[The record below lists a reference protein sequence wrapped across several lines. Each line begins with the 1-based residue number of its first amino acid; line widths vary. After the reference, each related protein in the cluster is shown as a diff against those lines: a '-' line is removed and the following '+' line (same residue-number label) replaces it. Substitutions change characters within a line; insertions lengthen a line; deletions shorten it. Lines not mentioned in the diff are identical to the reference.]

1 MMISALPP
9 GAPSGA
15 PGPGDGISPDAS
27 AVTVTTAL
35 TSRPP
40 TGRYGFWSMS
50 TVKPGR
56 LVIAISSIRTRATR
70 AGTARAPP

>member
-9 GAPSGA
+9 APSCAGRTR
-15 PGPGDGISPDAS
+15 PPVAS

-50 TVKPGR
+50 TVNPGR
-56 LVIAISSIRTRATR
+56 LVIALSSVRSPATR
-70 AGTARAPP
+70 AGTA

>member
-1 MMISALPP
+1 MMISALP
-9 GAPSGA
+9 ASA
-15 PGPGDGISPDAS
+15 PGPPDGASPVAS

-50 TVKPGR
+50 TVNPGR
-56 LVIAISSIRTRATR
+56 LVIALSSCGLGQADVMSRFSA
-70 AGTARAPP
+70 